1 MNRRLR
7 IGRSALLLSMLNI
20 RTQIHIDLAGKIP
33 EGVDLPTELGLDG
46 IHLDP
51 PGKKLMAEAVN
62 EQWEKVLAQFAEK

>member
-1 MNRRLR
+1 MLISGPRSISILR
-7 IGRSALLLSMLNI
+7 EN
-20 RTQIHIDLAGKIP
+20 P

-62 EQWEKVLAQFAEK
+62 EQWEKVLAQFAENSRWRCIGWGFPT